1 MGVVPSGAEQ
11 ALLYHMGMDGK
22 HGSNVLHH
30 RTVIF
35 VVIGSDS
42 VNHTETQ
49 CLWPRLSIFTRL
61 MVQGDG
67 RPLGLASQHVS
78 ASGSPLVEDVPVA
91 LWIGEED
98 DFGEVCRPHARHLL
112 GGLQLRERAESGF
125 PIVFALA
132 DLITQRQPVRH
143 GGNKLT
149 SIPDAHLT
157 PGKGT
162 DHTDL
167 RTDGFACP

>member
-1 MGVVPSGAEQ
+1 
-11 ALLYHMGMDGK
+11 MGMDGK
-22 HGSNVLHH
+22 RGSNMLHH

-35 VVIGSDS
+35 IVIGSDS

-49 CLWPRLSIFTRL
+49 CLWPRLGIFTRF

-98 DFGEVCRPHARHLL
+98 DFGEVRWPHARHFL
-112 GGLQLRERAESGF
+112 GSLQLREGGECTLA
-125 PIVFALA
+125 IVLTLA
-132 DLITQRQPVRH
+132 DLITQRKPIRH
-143 GGNKLT
+143 GRYQLT
-149 SIPDAHLT
+149 SIPDAHFT
-157 PGKGT
+157 PGQGT

-167 RTDGFACP
+167 CADGFVSP